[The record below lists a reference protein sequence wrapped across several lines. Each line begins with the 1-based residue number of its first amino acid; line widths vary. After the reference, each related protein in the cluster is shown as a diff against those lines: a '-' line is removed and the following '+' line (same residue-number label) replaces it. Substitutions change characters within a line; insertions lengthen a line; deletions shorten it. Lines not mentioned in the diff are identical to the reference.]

1 MAFITLYTRGRARTT
16 TSCIW
21 YLYTYKQTLLRYFGS
36 LAESVVLFAKPSC
49 RGRHRRRL
57 RPCHSRFSRS
67 TRGLPYY
74 SNISSVAL
82 FHFIDIGFPN
92 FLNVITHR
100 RNLVFVATVCSS
112 GCSPIQY
119 YWAVVSFI
127 THCIII

>member
-1 MAFITLYTRGRARTT
+1 MSIVFGVYHPVYTRARARTT

-74 SNISSVAL
+74 SNISPFSISSISVFRIFLTPSPTFRFRRDCLHVGSFPKQYWTVVYSSPSAL
-82 FHFIDIGFPN
+82 
-92 FLNVITHR
+92 L
-100 RNLVFVATVCSS
+100 
-112 GCSPIQY
+112 
-119 YWAVVSFI
+119 
-127 THCIII
+127 